1 MWNESPVHVQCM
13 RQGVRGW
20 CTGMTQRDGMG
31 KEVGGGFRMG
41 NRCTPVVY
49 SCQCMAKPLQYCKV
63 IIFQLKKKER
73 KRTFKSVFEP
83 TNKDISDTTVYFY
96 NQFYSILQLK
106 VFVCFLYTFDWV
118 SMANH
123 STIPAWRTPWREWPG
138 GPQPMG
144 SQRITT
150 EWLTLLFLHFHNPVE
165 PLKWSLCFKTFIGC
179 FSWDM

>member
-1 MWNESPVHVQCM
+1 MQDAKKTEMYRTVFWTLGERARVGWFGRMAFKHTYYHMWNESPVHVQCM

-63 IIFQLKKKER
+63 IIFQLKNKER

-106 VFVCFLYTFDWV
+106 VFVCLFFVHFWLGLY
-118 SMANH
+118 
-123 STIPAWRTPWREWPG
+123 G
-138 GPQPMG
+138 K
-144 SQRITT
+144 
-150 EWLTLLFLHFHNPVE
+150 
-165 PLKWSLCFKTFIGC
+165 PLYYSCL
-179 FSWDM
+179 